1 MAAKT
6 SCENALF
13 VLLVILHTQCIG
25 MAHLFNGYCVGV
37 WSSGLGLSSGW
48 GHCAV
53 FLGKI
58 LCSHSASLHPDV
70 YIDSS
75 EIVRAIIQNAGGR
88 AGFNHVMG

>member
-6 SCENALF
+6 SCVNTLF
-13 VLLVILHTQCIG
+13 VLLVILHCTQCI
-25 MAHLFNGYCVGV
+25 FNHVCLMIIV
-37 WSSGLGLSSGW
+37 WESGSSGLGLSSGR
-48 GHCAV
+48 GYCAV

-75 EIVRAIIQNAGGR
+75 AIVRAMKQNAGGR
-88 AGFNHVMG
+88 GLTM